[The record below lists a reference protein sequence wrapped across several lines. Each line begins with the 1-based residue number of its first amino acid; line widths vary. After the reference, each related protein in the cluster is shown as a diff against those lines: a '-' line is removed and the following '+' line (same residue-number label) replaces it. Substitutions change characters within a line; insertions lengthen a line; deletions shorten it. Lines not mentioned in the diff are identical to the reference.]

1 MLTIRSHL
9 LCLLFGRLAGLVPCG
24 TAVSLNQQLQDSN
37 HKLHPGSARVC
48 YKPEKQQTR
57 GNHLGTRLPPPC
69 RPNSTTTK
77 STTMSITKWSGL
89 TYAFVFSLRNL
100 KNKTQNTDSFYVTIY
115 RIGAGEKKKLK
126 IFMKIT
132 GHWCELHQ
140 QMGMMTE
147 YYHKRC
153 AS

>member
-77 STTMSITKWSGL
+77 STTMSITKWR
-89 TYAFVFSLRNL
+89 VNL
-100 KNKTQNTDSFYVTIY
+100 CFCLLIEKFKKQNTEHWFILCHDIQDWG
-115 RIGAGEKKKLK
+115 RGKKKLK

-147 YYHKRC
+147 YYHKTC